1 MEYELTLIGILA
13 LVGSGLLAGF
23 VNTLAGGGALF
34 TVPALML
41 LGMPADVANATN
53 RLGVF
58 LQSATAVWSYHQ
70 HDQLITDDLK
80 AILIPNFF
88 GTLVGAL
95 AASYTPVAILKPVLL
110 GTMLLVT
117 LVIVFKPKQAA
128 AGENHIP
135 FTLAQKRSGFFWLF
149 LAGLYGGYIQAGV
162 GFVLIAVF
170 SGVLRY
176 SLLQSNVLKMM
187 STLVFGGV
195 SLTIFA
201 LRGQVLWVPG
211 LILSLATMTGVYVAV
226 RYSLNASE
234 RVLKAILLLMVGLVC
249 VAAFFKG

>member
-1 MEYELTLIGILA
+1 MDYELTLIGVCA

-58 LQSATAVWSYHQ
+58 LQSSMAVWSYQQ
-70 HDQLITDDLK
+70 HDQLVTDDFK
-80 AILIPNFF
+80 SIIIPNLL

-95 AASYTPVAILKPVLL
+95 AASYTPVSILKPVLL
-110 GTMLLVT
+110 GTMLVVT
-117 LVIVFKPKQAA
+117 VVIVFKPK
-128 AGENHIP
+128 GNHSQQDETP
-135 FTLAQKRSGFFWLF
+135 LKLAEKKSGFFWLF
-149 LAGLYGGYIQAGV
+149 LAGVYGGYIQAGV

-170 SGVLRY
+170 STVLRY
-176 SLLQSNVLKMM
+176 SLMQSNVLKMM
-187 STLVFGGV
+187 STLIFGGV
-195 SLTIFA
+195 SLAVFA

-226 RYSLNASE
+226 RYSLKASE
-234 RVLKAILLLMVGLVC
+234 KVLKTILLVMVGLVC
-249 VAAFFKG
+249 IAAFFK